1 MKRVL
6 IILGVLVLLFVG
18 AYLLYNQIG
27 YQPAPLISGSRD
39 LGEGFLDFPAEDQAG
54 NAVYFSD
61 FIDQPTI
68 AFFWTSWCGFCKLGM
83 DELVDLYEQIGDQ
96 VQILLV
102 NLSWMG
108 NRELI
113 LGRDFMEASDFPFA
127 SIYDIEGEAERLYAV
142 NAVPLTLFL
151 DADGTIHHRQLGLM
165 NADAML
171 QVVSELG

>member
-6 IILGVLVLLFVG
+6 IILCALILLFVG
-18 AYLLYNQIG
+18 AYLLYNQFG
-27 YQPAPLISGSRD
+27 NQLEPQISGSRD
-39 LGEGFLDFPAEDQAG
+39 LGEGFLDFSAEDQAG

-61 FIDQPTI
+61 FIDRPTI
-68 AFFWTSWCGFCKLGM
+68 AFFWTSWCSFCKLGM
-83 DELVDLYEQIGDQ
+83 DELVGLYEEMGDQ

-102 NLSWMG
+102 NLSQMG

-127 SIYDIEGEAERLYAV
+127 SIYDIAGEAESLYAV

-151 DADGTIHHRQLGLM
+151 DADGSIRQRQLGMM
-165 NADAML
+165 NTNAML
-171 QVVSELG
+171 QIALELE